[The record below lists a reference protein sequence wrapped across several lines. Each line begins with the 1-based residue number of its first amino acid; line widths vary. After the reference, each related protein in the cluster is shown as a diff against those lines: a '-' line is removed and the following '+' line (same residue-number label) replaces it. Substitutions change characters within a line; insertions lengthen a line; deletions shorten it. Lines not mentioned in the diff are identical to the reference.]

1 MKQRRSS
8 PHRPHPWKRELKELA
23 GGASGGF
30 LFGIPLLY
38 TLEVWT
44 IGSYVQPPILLAVL
58 ALTFVAIFLLNQIEG
73 FRHSRR
79 DGILNAAA
87 ESVEALAIGLVC
99 ATVILLL
106 LQRITP
112 NTSLLETLGK
122 IVFEMIPFALGVTL
136 SQVILSG
143 EPQFQ
148 TRAESR
154 QISRASRSGSQPS
167 RSDNLLETLTDFSA
181 TIIGAIIIGFSLA
194 PTDEITL
201 LAAPTSPPW
210 LLAIMGAS
218 LLISYSIVFASG
230 FTNENKRRQQKG
242 IFQHPITETVF
253 SYLIALIMSALM
265 LWFFQRLSFQDPL
278 FLWIRHTILLGLPAT
293 IGGAAGRLAV

>member
-8 PHRPHPWKRELKELA
+8 LRRPSPWKRELKELA

-38 TLEVWT
+38 TLEVWS

-58 ALTFVAIFLLNQIEG
+58 GLTFVAIFLLNQVEG
-73 FRHSRR
+73 FRRSRR
-79 DGILNAAA
+79 SSLLDAAA
-87 ESVEALAIGLVC
+87 ESVEAIALGLIC
-99 ATVILLL
+99 ATAILVL

-112 NTSLLETLGK
+112 TTSLMESLGK
-122 IVFEMIPFALGVTL
+122 IVFETIPFAVGVTL

-148 TRAESR
+148 TKAESQKKMQTSHPKVIR
-154 QISRASRSGSQPS
+154 NSF
-167 RSDNLLETLTDFSA
+167 NFLETFTDLSA
-181 TIIGAIIIGFSLA
+181 TVIGALIIGFSIA
-194 PTDEITL
+194 PTDEVSL

-210 LLAIMGAS
+210 LLAIMGTS
-218 LLISYSIVFASG
+218 LLISYSIVFTSG
-230 FTNENKRRQQKG
+230 FTDQSKRQQQKG
-242 IFQHPITETVF
+242 IFQHPLAETVF
-253 SYLIALIMSALM
+253 SYLVALIMSALM
-265 LWFFQRLSFQDPL
+265 LWFFQRLSFQDPFL
-278 FLWIRHTILLGLPAT
+278 LWIRQTIILGLPAS

>member
-8 PHRPHPWKRELKELA
+8 TYRPNPWKRELKELA

-38 TLEVWT
+38 TLEVWS

-58 ALTFVAIFLLNQIEG
+58 GLTFVVIFLLNQIEG
-73 FRHSRR
+73 FRVSRR
-79 DGILNAAA
+79 DGLLDAAA
-87 ESVEALAIGLVC
+87 ESVEALAIGLIC
-99 ATVILLL
+99 ATAILVL

-112 NTSLLETLGK
+112 QTALMEALGK

-148 TRAESR
+148 TKAESR
-154 QISRASRSGSQPS
+154 QFSRLVQRPQSRKSV
-167 RSDNLLETLTDFSA
+167 NFLETLTDFSA
-181 TIIGAIIIGFSLA
+181 TVIGATIIGFSIA

-210 LLAIMGAS
+210 LLAIMGSS
-218 LLISYSIVFASG
+218 LLISYGIVFASG
-230 FTNENKRRQQKG
+230 FTNESKRHQQKG
-242 IFQHPITETVF
+242 IFQHPLAETVF
-253 SYLIALIMSALM
+253 SYLVALIMSALM
-265 LWFFQRLSFQDPL
+265 LWFFQRLSFHDPL
-278 FLWIRHTILLGLPAT
+278 LLWIRHTILLGLPAT

>member
-8 PHRPHPWKRELKELA
+8 VHRPNPWKRELKELA

-38 TLEVWT
+38 TLEVWS

-58 ALTFVAIFLLNQIEG
+58 GLTFIAIFLLNQIEG
-73 FRHSRR
+73 FRRSRR
-79 DGILNAAA
+79 DGLLDAAA

-99 ATVILLL
+99 ATAVLVL

-112 NTSLLETLGK
+112 TTSLMEALGK
-122 IVFEMIPFALGVTL
+122 IVFEMIPFAVGVTL

-148 TRAESR
+148 SKAELRQYSRTRK
-154 QISRASRSGSQPS
+154 QPKIRNS
-167 RSDNLLETLTDFSA
+167 INVLETLTDFSA
-181 TIIGAIIIGFSLA
+181 TVVGALIIGFSIA
-194 PTDEITL
+194 PTDEVSL

-210 LLAIMGAS
+210 LLAIMGSS

-230 FTNENKRRQQKG
+230 FTNESKRHQQKG
-242 IFQHPITETVF
+242 IFQHPLAETVF
-253 SYLIALIMSALM
+253 SYLVALIMSALM
-265 LWFFQRLSFQDPL
+265 LWFFQRLSFHDPF
-278 FLWIRHTILLGLPAT
+278 FLWLRQTIVLGLPAT